1 MVEVY
6 QMVLDQ
12 PCIDQRIELGFIG
25 LLSSVLKYNQD
36 QLLAIIKPIN
46 GMLRGLNNP
55 IDRGQTITLSDL

>member
-12 PCIDQRIELGFIG
+12 PCIDQRMELGFIG

-36 QLLAIIKPIN
+36 QSPAIIN
-46 GMLRGLNNP
+46 L
-55 IDRGQTITLSDL
+55 

>member
-12 PCIDQRIELGFIG
+12 PCIDLEMELGIIG

-36 QLLAIIKPIN
+36 QSPAIIN
-46 GMLRGLNNP
+46 L
-55 IDRGQTITLSDL
+55 